1 MLQHLFK
8 FLIAFV
14 VLLYPIAVYF
24 GLQHLQP
31 KTIAII
37 LAALVLLRGFIA
49 RSKLI
54 ETMKGLWLI
63 VLVVGILV
71 AGLSFILNSALG
83 LKLYPVIITGSFLAV
98 FGYSLYAPPTI
109 IERFAR
115 LQTSELPPEA
125 IPYTTKVTK
134 IWCLFFIINIL
145 VSLYTVFFTSVE
157 IWALYNGLISYLLM
171 GLLFIGEWG
180 YRRLVLKQA

>member
-1 MLQHLFK
+1 MLRHLLK

-14 VLLYPIAVYF
+14 VLLYPVAVYF

-37 LAALVLLRGFIA
+37 LAILVLLRGFLA
-49 RSKLI
+49 RSKLM
-54 ETMKGLWLI
+54 ESMKGLWLI
-63 VLVVGILV
+63 VLVTGLSV
-71 AGLSFILNSALG
+71 AGLSFILNSTLG
-83 LKLYPVIITGSFLAV
+83 LKLYPVIITGSFLAI
-98 FGYSLYAPPTI
+98 FSYSLYAPPTI

-115 LQTSELPPEA
+115 MQTSELPPEA
-125 IPYTTKVTK
+125 IPYTTTVTK
-134 IWCLFFIINIL
+134 IWCLFFVINIL